1 MKKLDKKDLLLS
13 PKVVTNLTGS
23 QNGGREVSDHCP
35 PTFPDCNT
43 SADPGGCFSGNN
55 QCLSEADNPCASD
68 KNCTGD
74 LCLLTGDNTCLCT
87 NVCPETQSDNDQ
99 CCEASGNIDTK
110 CCITHPLSIDICQES
125 KGEICQQSN
134 GCEDSQICISETI
147 LCP

>member
-43 SADPGGCFSGNN
+43 SADPG
-55 QCLSEADNPCASD
+55 
-68 KNCTGD
+68 TGD

-147 LCP
+147 LCQ